1 MKNIYLQI
9 PPDSVVLSR
18 LALATVTGSEG
29 STPQKPGSSAL
40 FNENGLIAGTIGGGI
55 LEGKVTE
62 MARQVLKTG
71 NPVHQVFHLD
81 TTASDGEDALCGGRI
96 EVLID
101 PDLVKHRKIFS
112 EVQRC
117 IGERIPGILISKLK
131 KESKGNIVVERYWK
145 TKLSSDYSDVFISG
159 LPLDFDPGT
168 VFSEAGKKDFR
179 TLKLP
184 AEYSDKGLK
193 LFLEPVFPLPNL
205 VIAGAGHIGKALSL
219 LGNMLDFDVTVIDD
233 RPEYANKD
241 NLPHASRIITDNI
254 ARSVAE
260 LEKGTDTF
268 IVIVTRGHRD
278 DGGALRACIDS
289 DAAYIGMIGSRTKIE
304 LMKREFLEKGYATE
318 AQWKRIYAPV
328 GLDIGSKTVEEI
340 AVSIAAQLIKIRN
353 A

>member
-1 MKNIYLQI
+1 MKNIYFQI
-9 PPDSVVLSR
+9 PLESVVLSR

-40 FNENGLIAGTIGGGI
+40 FSEYGLVAGTIGGGV

-62 MARQVLKTG
+62 MARRVLKTG

-81 TTASDGEDALCGGRI
+81 TNASDGEDALCGGRI

-101 PDLVKHRKIFS
+101 PDLVKHLEIFS

-117 IGERIPGILISKLK
+117 IGERIPGILISMLK
-131 KESKGNIVVERYWK
+131 IESQGNVVIERYWK
-145 TKLSSDYSDVFISG
+145 TKMSSDYSDVFSSG
-159 LPLDFDPGT
+159 LPPDFDPGT
-168 VFSEAGKKDFR
+168 VFSEAGQKDFR

-184 AEYSDKGLK
+184 AEYSAKGFK
-193 LFLEPVFPLPNL
+193 LLLEPVFPLPNL

-233 RPEYANKD
+233 RPEYANKE
-241 NLPHASRIITDNI
+241 NLPHASRIIADNI
-254 ARSVAE
+254 ARSVAA
-260 LEKGTDTF
+260 LEKGTDTY

-278 DGGALRACIDS
+278 DGDTLRACIES
-289 DAAYIGMIGSRTKIE
+289 DAAYIGMIGSRNKIA

-318 AQWKRIYAPV
+318 AQWSRIYAPI

-340 AVSIAAQLIKIRN
+340 AVSIAAQLVKIRRS
-353 A
+353 